1 MNTAELQARQAAAL
15 AKNNARKRLVVELT
29 ESNARLNDQV
39 TALQQ
44 AGTDVAALQEE
55 LTNSNLLLDQL
66 QSAVLS
72 DDVDAPAPTPE
83 PAPADGP
90 AGDPVLVSAPGPDPG
105 PSGFV
110 GEPGPAGE
118 PSSPDPAE

>member
-1 MNTAELQARQAAAL
+1 MNTAELQARQSAAL
-15 AKNNARKRLVVELT
+15 AKNSERKRLVVELT

-44 AGTDVAALQEE
+44 AGTDVAKLQEE

-72 DDVDAPAPTPE
+72 DDVDSPAPV
-83 PAPADGP
+83 PAPDPVADQGP
-90 AGDPVLVSAPGPDPG
+90 VGDPA
-105 PSGFV
+105 

>member
-15 AKNNARKRLVVELT
+15 AKNNERKRLVVELT

-72 DDVDAPAPTPE
+72 DDVDAPAPTPDPVPE
-83 PAPADGP
+83 PAPADGL
-90 AGDPVLVSAPGPDPG
+90 AGP
-105 PSGFV
+105 V
-110 GEPGPAGE
+110 GEPGPAGV
-118 PSSPDPAE
+118 PSSTDPAE

>member
-72 DDVDAPAPTPE
+72 DDVDAPAPTPDPVPE
-83 PAPADGP
+83 PATADGL
-90 AGDPVLVSAPGPDPG
+90 AGP
-105 PSGFV
+105 V

>member
-15 AKNNARKRLVVELT
+15 AKNNERKRLVVELT

-66 QSAVLS
+66 QSAILS
-72 DDVDAPAPTPE
+72 DDVDAPAPTPDPVPE
-83 PAPADGP
+83 PAPADGL
-90 AGDPVLVSAPGPDPG
+90 AGP
-105 PSGFV
+105 V

-118 PSSPDPAE
+118 HSSPDPAE

>member
-15 AKNNARKRLVVELT
+15 AKNNERKRLVVELT

-44 AGTDVAALQEE
+44 AGTDVAALKEE

-90 AGDPVLVSAPGPDPG
+90 TGPTPDPVLVSAPGPDPG
-105 PSGFV
+105 PSG
-110 GEPGPAGE
+110 E

>member
-15 AKNNARKRLVVELT
+15 AKNNERKRLVVELT

-72 DDVDAPAPTPE
+72 DDVDAPAPTPDPVPE

-90 AGDPVLVSAPGPDPG
+90 AGP
-105 PSGFV
+105 V